1 MQKQSIVFVL
11 LSLTSLHNVMAS
23 YMGVGGGLGVWINGQ
38 NAPPSSPSVS
48 SQSREFQA
56 LQAWKRA
63 ITEDP
68 NGILSNWVGPN
79 VCTYKGVYCSDSPDQ
94 SAPANVV
101 AGIDLNKANLK
112 GILVKELSYLTHL
125 TFFHVNTNRFSSTVP
140 DSFRDLQLLTE
151 LDLSNNQFSGPFPAS
166 TVFIPQ
172 LFFLD
177 LRFNQFSGEIP
188 DEIFQK
194 NLDAI
199 FLNDNQFEGDIPPS
213 LWSSPASVITL
224 ANNKLTG
231 TIPTTF
237 GYMSSR
243 AKELL
248 LLNNKLTGCIPETLG
263 YLTGMEV
270 LDLSFNSLTGHVP
283 GALSCLTGI
292 EVLNVAHNQLT
303 GELPDVLCD
312 LKRLANL
319 SVSFNFF
326 SGISQECNQL
336 PYRNVWFDFVGNCI
350 PGQDMQRSQ
359 PECIGVSGGDL
370 SCLRIPGNRPAGCST
385 AHATLGIGIGLGV
398 GSYELPPLGLSASL
412 GPVP

>member
-1 MQKQSIVFVL
+1 MQMQIVAFFF
-11 LSLTSLHNVMAS
+11 LSLASLHNAIAF
-23 YMGVGGGLGVWINGQ
+23 MGVGGGLGAWISGQ
-38 NAPPSSPSVS
+38 NAPPSSASG
-48 SQSREFQA
+48 SREFQA
-56 LQAWKRA
+56 LQAWKQA

-68 NGILSNWVGPN
+68 KGMLSNWVGPN

-94 SAPANVV
+94 STPSNVV

-112 GILVKELSYLTHL
+112 GTLVKELSLLTHL
-125 TFFHVNTNRFSSTVP
+125 TFFHINTNRFTGTVP

-151 LDLSNNQFSGPFPAS
+151 LDLSNNQFTGPFPTA
-166 TVFIPQ
+166 TIFIPQ
-172 LFFLD
+172 LYFLD
-177 LRFNQFSGEIP
+177 LRFNQFSGELP

-194 NLDAI
+194 SLDAI

-213 LWSSPASVITL
+213 LWTSPASVITL

-237 GYMSSR
+237 GYLSSR

-263 YLTGMEV
+263 YLTGIEV

-283 GALSCLTGI
+283 GSLSCLTGI

-303 GELPDVLCD
+303 GELPDLLCE

-326 SGISQECNQL
+326 SGFSQQCNQL
-336 PYRNVWFDFVGNCI
+336 PYRNVGFDFIGNCI

-359 PECIGVSGGDL
+359 PECNGVPGGDL
-370 SCLRIPGNRPAGCST
+370 SCLRIPGNRPVGCGT
-385 AHATLGIGIGLGV
+385 THATLGIGIGVGI
-398 GSYELPPLGLSASL
+398 GSYELPPLGLGANL